1 MLMPAT
7 ASSLHS
13 HPTSLD
19 ALLFALFH
27 TILSLDATSN
37 NVVQRLRAAINGEGS
52 GDSSLAAWTKWVY
65 TGWVKEREV
74 EWQREQQGKQGAG
87 AA

>member
-7 ASSLHS
+7 CPSLRS

-19 ALLFALFH
+19 ALLFALLH
-27 TILSLDATSN
+27 TILSLDATGN
-37 NVVQRLRAAINGEGS
+37 MVVQRLRTAINGEGS
-52 GDSSLAAWTKWVY
+52 GTSSLAAWTKWVY
-65 TGWVKEREV
+65 SGWVKEREV
-74 EWQREQQGKQGAG
+74 EWQREQEQ